1 MERKI
6 FLTKNQIEPPN
17 EYQTMDD
24 RNRKIMSFVGFALRS
39 KIRRFL
45 LVVCVLRLSASRK
58 STTSVFHVFASFE

>member
-1 MERKI
+1 MMERKI

-24 RNRKIMSFVGFALRS
+24 RKIMSFVGFALRS